1 VVAEKKRSDNAEE
14 EPEEEEVE
22 EEEQQPVPEEPV
34 VVKLARGKA
43 VITGEAAKRLYE
55 SGYYG
60 SLEADGKLALEPEE
74 TLLLARRGRIRV
86 LDTKGN
92 ALEFPELL
100 QLLERKRAGLWTRY
114 LVYSDLRS
122 RGYVVRTGY
131 GKGVLFRVYPRGAKV
146 NEATAKYFV
155 CAISEGTPLR
165 ISELE
170 TFSKQAQQNRKRLML
185 AVLDRQGETTYY
197 LVSPA
202 EIALENKQAL
212 Q

>member
-1 VVAEKKRSDNAEE
+1 MEEKRPSDEGEE
-14 EPEEEEVE
+14 ESEEE
-22 EEEQQPVPEEPV
+22 EEEQQPLPEEPT
-34 VVKLARGKA
+34 VVKLSKGRA
-43 VITGEAAKRLYE
+43 VVTGEAAKALYD

-60 SLEADGKLALEPEE
+60 SVEAEGELVLEPEE

-86 LDTKGN
+86 IDPKGV
-92 ALEFPELL
+92 AIDFPELL
-100 QLLERKRAGLWTRY
+100 QQLSKKRSGLWTRY

-155 CAISEGTPLR
+155 CAISEGTPLK
-165 ISELE
+165 IAELDA
-170 TFSKQAQQNRKRLML
+170 FSKQAQQNRKRLML

-202 EIALENKQAL
+202 DIALEKQQAP

>member
-1 VVAEKKRSDNAEE
+1 MTEKKPSDEPAE
-14 EPEEEEVE
+14 EPEEEEGQ
-22 EEEQQPVPEEPV
+22 EEEQQPLPEEPT
-34 VVKLARGKA
+34 VVKLSRGR
-43 VITGEAAKRLYE
+43 VVVTGEAAKTLHD

-60 SLEADGKLALEPEE
+60 SLEASGNLLLEPEE

-86 LDTKGN
+86 LGPKGV
-92 ALEFPELL
+92 ALDFPDLL
-100 QLLERKRAGLWTRY
+100 QQLDKKRSGLWTRY

-165 ISELE
+165 IAELE
-170 TFSKQAQQNRKRLML
+170 IFSKQAQQNRKRLML

-202 EIALENKQAL
+202 DITLENQWAPE
-212 Q
+212 